1 VLRDEQRA
9 TRKKQGWFLLSTQ
22 HSLLSTVF
30 YSALST
36 RCSALLFLP
45 IMLSVCF
52 LAHSAMADPFAAPGD
67 LRLRHDLQLLADS
80 GLLNIPLTTW
90 PIPWGDISNALAD
103 RKKVHD
109 SVALASWRRV
119 HQRMEREFSNRLQL
133 SSRLTASA
141 SPVRFRT
148 FTDTPR
154 STVEVGATASMMGD
168 YWAVHLEG
176 AAVVRKPRDGKRWR
190 PDGSYASGIL
200 GNWILSAG
208 WQDRWWGPGWDGSL
222 IMSTNARP
230 IPTISLSRNASDP
243 IDFPVLNW
251 LGPWQFRFFQGLLEG
266 NRAVPHGLLTGMR
279 FSFKPTSSL
288 EIGLSRAMQWG
299 GRNRRHDLKTFI
311 RALIG
316 SDNTGKLGVTA
327 ANQPGNQL
335 AAFDMRW
342 KSPIGNNLPYAFY
355 AQLTGEDA
363 SSRAPAAYLGLFGLE
378 SWGRLGDAGA
388 SWRLHT
394 EFAYTTANLFSGDF
408 NRLNVAYE
416 HSVFRSGYRYY
427 SRAIG
432 DSIDGD
438 GRQISLGATV
448 VDARGGAW
456 EALLRSIRTNQD
468 NSSPGPVKIPAEN
481 ILSLQLRTIQ
491 QFGNNKLALGL
502 GVNRNHLVYAN
513 TTDTVLHTEVQWET
527 TF

>member
-1 VLRDEQRA
+1 MLMNDR
-9 TRKKQGWFLLSTQ
+9 LLHCVRNDGLYVSNPAKAEPNRRFFNTAR
-22 HSLLSTVF
+22 HGF
-30 YSALST
+30 
-36 RCSALLFLP
+36 
-45 IMLSVCF
+45 MLVMLGACF
-52 LAHSAMADPFAAPGD
+52 VAHSVLADPFAAPGD

-103 RKKVHD
+103 KKKVHGPA
-109 SVALASWRRV
+109 VLASWRRV
-119 HQRMEREFSNRLQL
+119 HQRVQREFSKRPRL
-133 SSRLTASA
+133 STRLAAAA

-154 STVEVGATASMMGD
+154 STVEAGTTVSVMGD
-168 YWAVHLEG
+168 NWALHLEG
-176 AAVVRKPRDGKRWR
+176 TAVVRKPRDRKRWR
-190 PDGSYASGIL
+190 PDGSYASAIL
-200 GNWILSAG
+200 GNWIFSAG

-230 IPTISLSRNASDP
+230 IPAISIARNASDP
-243 IDFPVLNW
+243 IDLPVLRW

-266 NRAVPHGLLTGMR
+266 NRFVPHGLLTGMR
-279 FSFKPTSSL
+279 FSFKPTPNL
-288 EIGLSRAMQWG
+288 EIGISRAMQWG
-299 GRNRRHDLKTFI
+299 GRSRPHSPATFI

-316 SDNTGKLGVTA
+316 SDNTGKFGVTS

-335 AAFDMRW
+335 AGFDMRW
-342 KSPIGNNLPYAFY
+342 VSPLFHLPYAFY

-363 SSRAPAAYLGLFGLE
+363 SSRVPAAYLGLFGLE
-378 SWGRLGDAGA
+378 SWGSLGDAGA
-388 SWRLHT
+388 SWRIHS
-394 EFAYTTANLFSGDF
+394 EFAYTTANLFSGDYH
-408 NRLNVAYE
+408 RLNFAYE

-438 GRQISLGATV
+438 GRGISLGVTV
-448 VDARGGAW
+448 VDARGGTW

-468 NSSPGPVKIPAEN
+468 NSNPGPVKIPAEN

-491 QFGNNKLALGL
+491 QFGNNKITLGL
-502 GVNRNHLVYAN
+502 GMNRNNLTFAN
-513 TTDTVLHTEVQWET
+513 KINTVLHTEIQWET